1 MDKLRKYRLAC
12 TLTFGD
18 IYGQIIVWLI
28 TITLSLASAM
38 ALMGARRPYYALA
51 TVGLIVLLS
60 LPFLLFAFVT
70 TLFNHI
76 EIIAVD
82 AQTQYEPMPGNVSN
96 QRPVEATS

>member
-1 MDKLRKYRLAC
+1 MSDIKNYRFVC

-28 TITLSLASAM
+28 TIAVSLASAL
-38 ALMGARRPYYALA
+38 ALMGARRPVYALA

-70 TLFNHI
+70 TLLNHI
-76 EIIAVD
+76 ELIAI
-82 AQTQYEPMPGNVSN
+82 EPKTKTEPIPGNVSQ
-96 QRPVEATS
+96 QRPVQATS

>member
-76 EIIAVD
+76 ELIAVD

>member
-38 ALMGARRPYYALA
+38 AMMGARRPYYALA

-76 EIIAVD
+76 ELIAVD
-82 AQTQYEPMPGNVSN
+82 AQTQYEPMPGNISN